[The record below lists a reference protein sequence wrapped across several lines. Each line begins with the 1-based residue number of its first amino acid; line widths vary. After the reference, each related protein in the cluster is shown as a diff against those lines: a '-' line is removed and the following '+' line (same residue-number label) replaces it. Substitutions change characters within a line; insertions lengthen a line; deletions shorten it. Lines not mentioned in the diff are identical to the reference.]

1 MSEPVEK
8 PMILNLGC
16 GLDHIPGGVNVDID
30 KRFKPDL
37 VLDLEQPLPF
47 EDSSFDLVIAYHI
60 FEHIHNFKQLMS
72 ELWRILKPG
81 GLLKVK
87 VPSRDHFV
95 AYQDPTHVRFF
106 DLHTFDY
113 FTPMPA
119 RLQERKILLDGKFW
133 KIVRKFRLSSTD
145 LYFEL
150 TPLK

>member
-1 MSEPVEK
+1 MNK
-8 PMILNLGC
+8 PKILNLGC
-16 GLDHIPGGVNVDID
+16 GLNHIPGALNVDID

-37 VLDLEQPLPF
+37 VLDLENPLPF
-47 EDSSFDLVIAYHI
+47 QDNSFDLILAYHI
-60 FEHIHNFKQLMS
+60 LEHIRNFKQLML

-106 DLHTFDY
+106 DLHTLNY
-113 FTPMPA
+113 FEPNPG
-119 RLQERKILLDGKFW
+119 RLEERRILLNGKFW
-133 KIVRKFRLSSTD
+133 KIVKKFRLSPTD